1 MLNLLHTLDGDK
13 ISGTKKFQKLLILPI
28 KKKKKKSIF
37 KPHTFGVYMSYANV
51 FENKSILRASTF
63 NKLMNHNA
71 VCTPEFHYC
80 LFVQPVT
87 EHFFKKGLKVVSKLI
102 NFLDKS

>member
-1 MLNLLHTLDGDK
+1 
-13 ISGTKKFQKLLILPI
+13 
-28 KKKKKKSIF
+28 
-37 KPHTFGVYMSYANV
+37 MSYANV

-71 VCTPEFHYC
+71 VCTPEFQYR

-87 EHFFKKGLKVVSKLI
+87 EHFFKRA
-102 NFLDKS
+102 